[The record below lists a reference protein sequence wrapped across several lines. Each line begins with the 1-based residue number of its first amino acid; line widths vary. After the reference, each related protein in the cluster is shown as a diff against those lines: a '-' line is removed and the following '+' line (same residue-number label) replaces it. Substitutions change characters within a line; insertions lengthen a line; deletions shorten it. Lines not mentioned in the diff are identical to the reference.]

1 MNDLVR
7 NYLVSFGI
15 TTAAHTLHTRH
26 TPTRHRSTST
36 HGVREI
42 HESPRARRLDS
53 PAREHTGTSELRHY
67 THTCKASGQH
77 AHRKAQA
84 AAARTDERVLY
95 TQTHTDATDE

>member
-1 MNDLVR
+1 MNDLVLD
-7 NYLVSFGI
+7 LVSFGI
-15 TTAAHTLHTRH
+15 TTAAHTLHTSH

-42 HESPRARRLDS
+42 HESPRRLDS
-53 PAREHTGTSELRHY
+53 PARAHAGTSELRHY

-95 TQTHTDATDE
+95 TQTHTHTDATDE